1 MGIITLLS
9 VLSALFC
16 LFFHFFYAH
25 TLPSINLGTL
35 NYHNRTPW
43 LLPNGARPWDLP
55 PDTGFQTSQCS
66 PCPSCPTPNPT
77 EFSYKDLCQGVWQ
90 KLLMDLT
97 LDHTGLSVGSN
108 NMWGRIREIFGNLTS
123 ATIAK
128 MLWLS
133 VTVWSGVLWVLA
145 SAVWGMFS
153 SYTAP
158 TLLLLLLYFLT
169 KSLCQV
175 VRWIFGSSLLRIMS
189 TPMRITF
196 RVLKSKT
203 SFHNEKR
210 VIGHESFEIPQDP
223 PKSSVLQLISICSGK
238 EEHVGY
244 ANCVRLYN
252 NENALITCAHVGE
265 DVLVKGKTGNAIQI
279 GKFCPLYY
287 SRDTDLVILTGPP
300 NWEGVLGCKGV
311 HFVTS
316 DKIAPS
322 PVNIY
327 FKKGVIPKFSE
338 DKIDESTNP
347 QWMTS
352 FGKLT
357 GVYKGFVQVL
367 SNTEAGFSGSGYF
380 SGKTLVGIHKG
391 HVGTEFNFNLMVP
404 IPPIRGI
411 TSPSYVYET
420 TNIKG
425 RVFADDVISRIA
437 DDAEKI
443 YRLIEANK
451 LIKFQSATG
460 VNWADYVDESSRS
473 PPHPAEVPLPSLM
486 VRENPTPTQRG
497 NGLRS
502 PVCETTE
509 ARSPSLMASENPI
522 PLMGNRVARLRPR
535 NNRRLA
541 HPFVRARRYKTL
553 SATISKCRSMLRE
566 FVSGDYTDS
575 SLTDPSGDRLSDSEV
590 NGCADESGVWGERDD
605 VGNYQMSCRQNFD
618 ESNLEEI
625 KAKARQAWREE
636 QAANFR
642 AFFTRQYAWDSV
654 QAEAAPNGFRHC
666 GRTPAFYHPKSKTE
680 TEWGRRLCLKHPEL
694 GEKIKGFGWPLAG
707 PKAEMRSL
715 RLQADRWI
723 LRSRLA
729 IVPSATERERI
740 IAQTVKRYGNCKST
754 VPQCARGDT
763 LCWKG
768 FLNDIT
774 EAVMSLQMDAGVGVP
789 LISYGIPTH
798 RGWIDDATLLPVLTQ
813 LTFDRLQKMSKASFG
828 EMTPEQLV
836 QEGLCDPIRLFVK
849 GEPHKQSKLDE
860 GRYRLIM
867 SVSLIDQLV
876 ARVLF
881 QSQNK
886 MEIALWR
893 AIPSKPGFGLS
904 TDEQTR
910 QFVENL
916 SEEVGVPPAELV
928 NNWRNLVI
936 PTDCSGFDWSVA
948 HWMLQD
954 DMEVRNRLTIANT
967 ELTKRLRS
975 CWLKCIANSV
985 LCLSDGTLLAQTTPG
1000 VQKSG
1005 SYNTSSTNS
1014 RIRVMAAYHCGADW
1028 AMAMGDDALE
1038 SPNSNLNFYSDLGF
1052 KVEVS
1057 EKLEFCSHI
1066 FETPELAIPV
1076 NVNKMLYKLIHGYNP
1091 ECGNFEVIRNYI
1103 SAMVSVLQELRH
1115 DPDLVAKLHQ
1125 WLAPTK
1131 PQNKE

>member
-522 PLMGNRVARLRPR
+522 PLMGNGLRGS
-535 NNRRLA
+535 
-541 HPFVRARRYKTL
+541 VRGTTGVSPIHL
-553 SATISKCRSMLRE
+553 SEQDDTKLFQQLYPNVDPCLENLYPVITPTAPLLTPPGTGSQTPKSTAVPMKVEFGEKEMMSEIIKCLVDKISTNQISKKSKPKRGKRGAKNKQQTSAPSSPDSML
-566 FVSGDYTDS
+566 GT
-575 SLTDPSGDRLSDSEV
+575 
-590 NGCADESGVWGERDD
+590 
-605 VGNYQMSCRQNFD
+605 
-618 ESNLEEI
+618 
-625 KAKARQAWREE
+625 
-636 QAANFR
+636 
-642 AFFTRQYAWDSV
+642 
-654 QAEAAPNGFRHC
+654 
-666 GRTPAFYHPKSKTE
+666 
-680 TEWGRRLCLKHPEL
+680 
-694 GEKIKGFGWPLAG
+694 
-707 PKAEMRSL
+707 
-715 RLQADRWI
+715 
-723 LRSRLA
+723 
-729 IVPSATERERI
+729 
-740 IAQTVKRYGNCKST
+740 
-754 VPQCARGDT
+754 
-763 LCWKG
+763 
-768 FLNDIT
+768 
-774 EAVMSLQMDAGVGVP
+774 
-789 LISYGIPTH
+789 
-798 RGWIDDATLLPVLTQ
+798 
-813 LTFDRLQKMSKASFG
+813 
-828 EMTPEQLV
+828 
-836 QEGLCDPIRLFVK
+836 
-849 GEPHKQSKLDE
+849 QSKL
-860 GRYRLIM
+860 
-867 SVSLIDQLV
+867 
-876 ARVLF
+876 
-881 QSQNK
+881 
-886 MEIALWR
+886 
-893 AIPSKPGFGLS
+893 
-904 TDEQTR
+904 
-910 QFVENL
+910 
-916 SEEVGVPPAELV
+916 
-928 NNWRNLVI
+928 
-936 PTDCSGFDWSVA
+936 
-948 HWMLQD
+948 
-954 DMEVRNRLTIANT
+954 
-967 ELTKRLRS
+967 
-975 CWLKCIANSV
+975 
-985 LCLSDGTLLAQTTPG
+985 
-1000 VQKSG
+1000 
-1005 SYNTSSTNS
+1005 
-1014 RIRVMAAYHCGADW
+1014 
-1028 AMAMGDDALE
+1028 
-1038 SPNSNLNFYSDLGF
+1038 
-1052 KVEVS
+1052 
-1057 EKLEFCSHI
+1057 
-1066 FETPELAIPV
+1066 
-1076 NVNKMLYKLIHGYNP
+1076 
-1091 ECGNFEVIRNYI
+1091 
-1103 SAMVSVLQELRH
+1103 
-1115 DPDLVAKLHQ
+1115 KLHQ
-1125 WLAPTK
+1125 MVSDIVAGHPPSTTPKAKQKQNGGEGSASNTQSWVRKSKDSAGPSRDLK
-1131 PQNKE
+1131 PK